1 MEEITKEEILA
12 AIVSRFFDDY
22 EFIETINNITYQRKA
37 QLRAK
42 HTSNNGRSTT

>member
-42 HTSNNGRSTT
+42 HTQHGKPTT